1 MLLTHT
7 HYTPPTGKAIRRVE
21 STVLKL
27 LFFFTGCE
35 CVEFSSTFGRPYG
48 QFTSPDY
55 PKQYDP
61 GIGCVLY
68 SFTAGG
74 GGGGNEGAVST
85 KRNDEIVELT
95 ITTLNLVANG
105 DPSSSSSSL
114 S

>member
-1 MLLTHT
+1 M
-7 HYTPPTGKAIRRVE
+7 
-21 STVLKL
+21 
-27 LFFFTGCE
+27 
-35 CVEFSSTFGRPYG
+35 EFSSTFGRPYG

-74 GGGGNEGAVST
+74 IGPAAT

-95 ITTLNLVANG
+95 INTLNLAANG
-105 DPSSSSSSL
+105 DPSMS
-114 S
+114 